1 MDETLLK
8 IRVLTRAE
16 MTLAKANAR
25 RIAARS
31 RLYAVALGMVLLTV
45 VMINIAAY
53 EYLST
58 LKGNAVAA
66 LLVAL
71 ANAVLAMVVIF
82 AASRIKPGP
91 EEEMVR
97 EIRELALTELSADAD
112 GLKRNFAQISS
123 DIERI
128 RSGFSS
134 VSGAF
139 GSAHEDKRTPSEGK
153 QRVNDG
159 RQGQDNKRST
169 VRAATSIPAICIP
182 NVLTRNI
189 FGRQCRT
196 TATHEYAFGLQS
208 IMTQPM
214 SRG

>member
-31 RLYAVALGMVLLTV
+31 RLYAIALGMILLTV
-45 VMINIAAY
+45 VMLNIAAY

-58 LKGNAVAA
+58 LEGEANAA

-71 ANAVLAMVVIF
+71 ANAVLATVVIF
-82 AASRIKPGP
+82 FASRIKAGP

-97 EIRELALTELSADAD
+97 EIKELALKELSADAA
-112 GLKRNFAQISS
+112 GIKQNFSQIVS
-123 DIERI
+123 DIEKI

-134 VSGAF
+134 VSGAL
-139 GSAHEDKRTPSEGK
+139 GSANSGLGSLAPLLGM
-153 QRVNDG
+153 
-159 RQGQDNKRST
+159 
-169 VRAATSIPAICIP
+169 
-182 NVLTRNI
+182 LTGMLKNNRK
-189 FGRQCRT
+189 
-196 TATHEYAFGLQS
+196 
-208 IMTQPM
+208 
-214 SRG
+214 

>member
-31 RLYAVALGMVLLTV
+31 RLYAVALGMILLTV

-58 LKGNAVAA
+58 LKGDAVAA

-71 ANAVLAMVVIF
+71 ANALLAVLVIF
-82 AASRIKPGP
+82 VASRIRPGP
-91 EEEMVR
+91 EEEMVK
-97 EIRELALTELSADAD
+97 EIRELALAELSADAD
-112 GLKRNFAQISS
+112 GIKQNFAQISS

-134 VSGAF
+134 VSGVL
-139 GSAHEDKRTPSEGK
+139 GSAHSGLGSLGPMLGMLTSMLKKKGK
-153 QRVNDG
+153 
-159 RQGQDNKRST
+159 
-169 VRAATSIPAICIP
+169 
-182 NVLTRNI
+182 
-189 FGRQCRT
+189 
-196 TATHEYAFGLQS
+196 
-208 IMTQPM
+208 
-214 SRG
+214 

>member
-31 RLYAVALGMVLLTV
+31 RLYVIALGMILLTV
-45 VMINIAAY
+45 VMVNMAAY

-58 LKGNAVAA
+58 LKGDVVAA

-71 ANAVLAMVVIF
+71 ANAILAVIVIF
-82 AASRIKPGP
+82 VASRIKPGP
-91 EEEMVR
+91 EEEMVK

-112 GLKRNFAQISS
+112 GIKQAFSQISS

-134 VSGAF
+134 VSGVL
-139 GSAHEDKRTPSEGK
+139 GSAHSSMGSLGPLLSM
-153 QRVNDG
+153 
-159 RQGQDNKRST
+159 
-169 VRAATSIPAICIP
+169 
-182 NVLTRNI
+182 LTGMLKNNRK
-189 FGRQCRT
+189 
-196 TATHEYAFGLQS
+196 
-208 IMTQPM
+208 
-214 SRG
+214 

>member
-25 RIAARS
+25 RMAARS
-31 RLYAVALGMVLLTV
+31 RLYAIAVGMILLTV

-58 LKGNAVAA
+58 LKGDAMAA

-71 ANAVLAMVVIF
+71 ANAILAALVIF
-82 AASRIKPGP
+82 AATRIKPGP

-97 EIRELALTELSADAD
+97 EIRELALSELSADAD
-112 GLKRNFAQISS
+112 GIRQNFARIGS

-134 VSGAF
+134 VSGVL
-139 GSAHEDKRTPSEGK
+139 GSTHSGLGSLVPLLGML
-153 QRVNDG
+153 
-159 RQGQDNKRST
+159 
-169 VRAATSIPAICIP
+169 TSM
-182 NVLTRNI
+182 LKKK
-189 FGRQCRT
+189 
-196 TATHEYAFGLQS
+196 S
-208 IMTQPM
+208 K
-214 SRG
+214 